1 MLTITI
7 GTESFTLT
15 DGQVKAINVELM
27 DITEYVKNVLTMKA
41 WQQAHKI
48 VLLDTDKNPKK
59 LGQEELDQI
68 VLDSKVL
75 LASERPIPGID

>member
-1 MLTITI
+1 MLTVTI
-7 GTESFTLT
+7 GAESFALT

-27 DITEYVKNVLTMKA
+27 DITEYVKNMLTMKA
-41 WQQAHKI
+41 WQQAHEI
-48 VLLDTDKNPKK
+48 VLADTNKNPKK
-59 LGQEELDQI
+59 LSQTEIDQI